1 MMRKLDI
8 YYFYWLFGRA
18 VRALGLW
25 GLVGAGIVLGSVI
38 FYMVKIDKIEQEMKS
53 AQYEL
58 SHTKRNATNI
68 ARPQVLPSQ
77 TTTQDMNEFY
87 KRFPAGASLPKW
99 LNLMDEIAI
108 KQHLILNRGD
118 YKFSQTK
125 QGQLLRYEIVI
136 PVMGKYTQVH
146 QFVAEVL
153 QALPALA
160 LSDLQIKREN
170 SLSPTV
176 EARLVFVLFLKG
188 DSW

>member
-25 GLVGAGIVLGSVI
+25 GLVGVGIVVGSII
-38 FYMVKIDKIEQEMKS
+38 FYIVKIVTLEQEIKT

-58 SHTKRNATNI
+58 SHTKKSSANI
-68 ARPQVLPSQ
+68 VHLQVLPLQ
-77 TTTQDMNEFY
+77 TTMQDMNEFY
-87 KRFPAGASLPKW
+87 NRFPTGASLPKW
-99 LNLMDEIAI
+99 LNLIDEIAI

-125 QGQLLRYEIVI
+125 QGQLLRYEIVL
-136 PVMGKYTQVH
+136 PVIGKYTQVH

-153 QALPALA
+153 HALPALA
-160 LSDLQIKREN
+160 LSDLQIKRES

-188 DSW
+188 DAW

>member
-1 MMRKLDI
+1 MRKLDI
-8 YYFYWLFGRA
+8 YYFYWLLGRA

-38 FYMVKIDKIEQEMKS
+38 FYMVKIDTLEQQIKS

-58 SHTKRNATNI
+58 SHTKKNATKI
-68 ARPQVLPSQ
+68 ARPQVLPLQ
-77 TTTQDMNEFY
+77 TTIQDLSEFY

-99 LNLMDEIAI
+99 LNLIDEIAI

-146 QFVAEVL
+146 QFVADVL
-153 QALPALA
+153 HALPALA
-160 LSDLQIKREN
+160 LTDLQIKREN

-188 DSW
+188 DAW

>member
-1 MMRKLDI
+1 MRKLDT

-25 GLVGAGIVLGSVI
+25 GLIGVGIVLGSII
-38 FYMVKIDKIEQEMKS
+38 FYIVKIDTLEQEIKS
-53 AQYEL
+53 AQFEL
-58 SHTKRNATNI
+58 SNTKKNATNV
-68 ARPQVLPSQ
+68 ALPQVLPSQ
-77 TTTQDMNEFY
+77 TTTQDVNEFY

-99 LNLMDEIAI
+99 LSMMDEVAI

-125 QGQLLRYEIVI
+125 EGQLLRYEIVI

-176 EARLVFVLFLKG
+176 EARLVFALFLKG

>member
-1 MMRKLDI
+1 MKKLDI
-8 YYFYWLFGRA
+8 YYLYWLLGKAAR
-18 VRALGLW
+18 VLGLW
-25 GLVGAGIVLGSVI
+25 GLLGLGVVLGSII
-38 FYMVKIDKIEQEMKS
+38 FYIVKIEKLEQEIES
-53 AQYEL
+53 AQYQL
-58 SHTKRNATNI
+58 SNTNKNATNI
-68 ARPQVLPSQ
+68 VQPQALPLQASMQ
-77 TTTQDMNEFY
+77 EINEFY
-87 KRFPAGASLPKW
+87 KRFPTGASLPKW
-99 LNLMDEIAI
+99 LSLIDQVAL
-108 KQHLILNRGD
+108 KQHLIVNRGD

-136 PVMGKYTQVH
+136 PLIGKYTQIH
-146 QFVAEVL
+146 QFVTEVL